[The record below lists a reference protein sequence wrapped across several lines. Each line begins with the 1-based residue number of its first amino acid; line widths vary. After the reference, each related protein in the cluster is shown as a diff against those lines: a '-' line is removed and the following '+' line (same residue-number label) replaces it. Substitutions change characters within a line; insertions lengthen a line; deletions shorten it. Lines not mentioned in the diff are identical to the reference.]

1 MGKKITAEK
10 IKVLL
15 TGIGCPGG
23 VSIIQSLKVDPYIEI
38 IGADMREDVLTKHLV
53 KKFYVVPPGR
63 NLNYIDVMMRIVQR
77 EEIDVI
83 LPCATFE
90 LDALSAKKESFQDY
104 GCEVCVSDYAGHV
117 IANDRYMMS
126 EVFRDESF
134 IPNFATPKNW
144 TQMLHDLAVL
154 GWPEKKVVIK
164 PFVSHGSIGLRI
176 VGNDINSYEQYRHK
190 KPYSININ
198 FNQLEE
204 IFKGREFDDILLQE
218 YLPGQEWE
226 VDLLL
231 DPINHEVLAGGLRE
245 QGDVIMS
252 ASEKAVLVFRDDV
265 YQIGKEMAE
274 TLKLSYT
281 INLSI
286 KLAEDGTPKVTEM
299 NPRLGAGMFLPIS
312 GGVNFPLL
320 SVHMARRIEIGVPKF
335 NYGLSMYIY
344 RGYLVMDKDG
354 NMIAQTKC
362 ETVKND

>member
-1 MGKKITAEK
+1 LAKKIN
-10 IKVLL
+10 VLL

-23 VSIIQSLKVDPYIEI
+23 VSVIQSLKADPNIEI
-38 IGADMREDVLTKHLV
+38 IGTDMKEDVPTKYLV

-63 NLNYIDVMMRIVQR
+63 NINYIDVMLNIVRR
-77 EEIDVI
+77 EKIDVI

-90 LDALSAKKESFQDY
+90 LDVLSANKGLFRHS
-104 GCEVCVSDYAGHV
+104 GCEVCVSDYNGQV
-117 IANDRYMMS
+117 VANDRYLMS
-126 EVFRDESF
+126 KRFSGKLF
-134 IPNFATPKNW
+134 IPEFATPKNW
-144 TQMLHDLAVL
+144 EEMCYSLGVL
-154 GWPEKKVVIK
+154 GYPEKKVVIK
-164 PFVSHGSIGLRI
+164 PFVSHGSIGLKI
-176 VGNDINSYEQYRHK
+176 VDNNIDIYEQYRYK
-190 KPYSININ
+190 KPYSINISMD
-198 FNQLEE
+198 QLEL
-204 IFKGREFDDILLQE
+204 IFGGKEFDDILMQE

-231 DPINHEVLAGGLRE
+231 DPISHKVIAGGLRE

-299 NPRLGAGMFLPIS
+299 NPRLGAGAFLPIS

-320 SVHMARRIEIGVPKF
+320 SVYMAMRMEIDVPEIDFLK
-335 NYGLSMYIY
+335 GLSMYIY

-354 NMIAQTKC
+354 NMVAQTVC
-362 ETVKND
+362 EEGSNG

>member
-1 MGKKITAEK
+1 MAKKIR
-10 IKVLL
+10 VLL

-23 VSIIQSLKVDPYIEI
+23 VSIIQSLKVDPNIEI
-38 IGADMREDVLTKHLV
+38 IGTDMREDVPTKHLV
-53 KKFYVVPPGR
+53 KKFYQVPPGR
-63 NLNYIDVMMRIVQR
+63 HVSYIGEILGIGRK
-77 EEIDVI
+77 ELIDVI

-90 LDALSAKKESFQDY
+90 LDALSRYKKSFQNY
-104 GCEVCVSDYAGHV
+104 GCEVCVSDYNNQV
-117 IANDRYMMS
+117 IANDRHLMS
-126 EVFRDESF
+126 EVFRGKPF
-134 IPNFATPKNW
+134 IPEFATPKNW
-144 TQMLHDLAVL
+144 DQMLYDLAVL

-176 VGNDINSYEQYRHK
+176 VDNNVDIYDQYRNQ

-198 FNQLEE
+198 IDQLEE

-231 DPINHEVLAGGLRE
+231 DPISHKVIAGGLRE

-265 YQIGKEMAE
+265 YQIAKEMAE

-281 INLSI
+281 INSSI
-286 KLAEDGTPKVTEM
+286 KLAEDGTPKVTEI

-312 GGVNFPLL
+312 GGLNFPLL
-320 SVHMARRIEIGVPKF
+320 SVYMAKRMEIDVPEIDFLK
-335 NYGLSMYIY
+335 GLSMYIY

-354 NMIAQTKC
+354 NMVAQTVC
-362 ETVKND
+362 EEGSNG

>member
-1 MGKKITAEK
+1 LSKQIN
-10 IKVLL
+10 VLL

-23 VSIIQSLKVDPYIEI
+23 VSIIQSLKADPNIEI
-38 IGADMREDVLTKHLV
+38 IGTDMREDVPTNHLV
-53 KKFYVVPPGR
+53 KKFYQVPGGMEKD
-63 NLNYIDVMMRIVQR
+63 YIDVILNLVRK

-90 LDALSAKKESFQDY
+90 LDALSASKTIFQDY
-104 GCEVCVSDYAGHV
+104 GCEVCVSDYRGHV
-117 IANDRYMMS
+117 IANDRHLMS
-126 EVFRDESF
+126 DVFGAYPF
-134 IPNFATPKNW
+134 IPEFATPKNW
-144 TQMLHDLAVL
+144 EEMCYSLGVL
-154 GWPEKKVVIK
+154 GYPEYKVVIK
-164 PFVSHGSIGLRI
+164 PFVNHGSIGLRI
-176 VGNDINSYEQYRHK
+176 VDNNVDVYEQYRHK

-204 IFKGREFDDILLQE
+204 IFKGREFDDILMQE

-231 DPINHEVLAGGLRE
+231 DPINHKVLAGGLRE

-286 KLAEDGTPKVTEM
+286 KLAEDGIPKVTEM

-320 SVHMARRIEIGVPKF
+320 SVHMAMNMEIDVPKF

-344 RGYLVMDKDG
+344 RGYLVMDEDGKIVNQTVCHEGGKDG
-354 NMIAQTKC
+354 
-362 ETVKND
+362 

>member
-1 MGKKITAEK
+1 LNKKIR
-10 IKVLL
+10 VLL

-23 VSIIQSLKVDPYIEI
+23 VSIIQSLKVDPNIEI
-38 IGADMREDVLTKHLV
+38 VGTDMRVDVLTKYLV
-53 KKFYVVPPGR
+53 EQFYQVPGGR
-63 NLNYIDVMMRIVQR
+63 EKNYIDAVLDIVKK
-77 EEIDVI
+77 ETIDVI

-90 LDALSAKKESFQDY
+90 LDALSKNKALFQDY

-117 IANDRYMMS
+117 IANDREKMS
-126 EVFRDESF
+126 DLFGAESF
-134 IPNFATPKNW
+134 IPDFATPKTWN
-144 TQMLHDLAVL
+144 QMLHGLAVL

-176 VGNDINSYEQYRHK
+176 ADNNVDIYEQYRNQ

-198 FNQLEE
+198 MHQLEQ
-204 IFKGREFDDILLQE
+204 IFGNKEFDDILLQE

-231 DPINHEVLAGGLRE
+231 DPINHKVIAGGLRE

-265 YQIGKEMAE
+265 YQIGREMAE

-320 SVHMARRIEIGVPKF
+320 SIHMAMGMEIDPGEL

-344 RGYLVMDKDG
+344 RGYLVVDKLG
-354 NMIAQTKC
+354 KIINQTVC
-362 ETVKND
+362 NEGAKND

>member
-1 MGKKITAEK
+1 MGKK

-23 VSIIQSLKVDPYIEI
+23 VSIIQSLKADPNIEI
-38 IGADMREDVLTKHLV
+38 IGTDMREDVPTKHLV
-53 KKFYVVPPGR
+53 KKFYQVPPGKHVT
-63 NLNYIDVMMRIVQR
+63 YICEVLDIVKK

-90 LDALSAKKESFQDY
+90 LDALSASKESFQNY
-104 GCEVCVSDYAGHV
+104 GCEVCVSDFSGHV
-117 IANDRYMMS
+117 IANDRQLMS
-126 EVFRDESF
+126 DLFGAENY
-134 IPNFATPKNW
+134 IPDFATPKDW
-144 TQMLHDLAVL
+144 KEMCHGLAVL
-154 GWPEKKVVIK
+154 GYPEKKVVIK

-176 VGNDINSYEQYRHK
+176 VDNSVDIYDQYRNQ

-198 FNQLEE
+198 INQLEA
-204 IFKGREFDDILLQE
+204 IFGNREFDDILLQE

-231 DPINHEVLAGGLRE
+231 DPINHEVMAGGLRE

-320 SVHMARRIEIGVPKF
+320 SVHMARRMEIDVPKF

-344 RGYLVMDKDG
+344 RGYLVVDKDG
-354 NMIAQTKC
+354 NIIAQTKC
-362 ETVKND
+362 GR

>member
-1 MGKKITAEK
+1 MNKKIR
-10 IKVLL
+10 VLL

-23 VSIIQSLKVDPYIEI
+23 VSIIQSLKVDPNIEI
-38 IGADMREDVLTKHLV
+38 IGTDMREDVPTKYLV
-53 KKFYVVPPGR
+53 KKFYQVPPGKHIT
-63 NLNYIDVMMRIVQR
+63 YIGEVLDIVR
-77 EEIDVI
+77 KELIDVI

-90 LDALSAKKESFQDY
+90 LDALSASKEKFQDY

-117 IANDRYMMS
+117 IANDRQLMS
-126 EVFRDESF
+126 DLFGAEPF
-134 IPNFATPKNW
+134 IPDFATPKNW
-144 TQMLHDLAVL
+144 KEMRHGLAVL

-176 VGNDINSYEQYRHK
+176 VDNNVDIYDQYRNQ

-198 FNQLEE
+198 INQLEQ
-204 IFKGREFDDILLQE
+204 IFGNREFDDILMQE

-226 VDLLL
+226 VDFLL
-231 DPINHEVLAGGLRE
+231 DPINHKVLTGALRE

-320 SVHMARRIEIGVPKF
+320 SVHMAMSMEIGVPKF

-344 RGYLVMDKDG
+344 RGYLVMDKNG
-354 NMIAQTKC
+354 NIVNQTVC
-362 ETVKND
+362 REG

>member
-1 MGKKITAEK
+1 LSKK

-23 VSIIQSLKVDPYIEI
+23 VSIIQSLKADPNIEI
-38 IGADMREDVLTKHLV
+38 IGTDMREDVSTKHLV
-53 KKFYVVPPGR
+53 KKFYQVPPGKHVT
-63 NLNYIDVMMRIVQR
+63 YIGEVLDIVKK

-90 LDALSAKKESFQDY
+90 LDALSKNKEVFQDY

-117 IANDRYMMS
+117 IANDREKMS
-126 EVFRDESF
+126 DVFGAEPF
-134 IPNFATPKNW
+134 IPEFATPKNW
-144 TQMLHDLAVL
+144 EEMCYSLGVL
-154 GWPEKKVVIK
+154 GYPEYKVVIK

-176 VGNDINSYEQYRHK
+176 VDNSVDVYEQYRHK

-198 FNQLEE
+198 IKQLEQ
-204 IFKGREFDDILLQE
+204 IFGDKEFDDILMQE

-231 DPINHEVLAGGLRE
+231 DPISHKVIAGGLRE

-252 ASEKAVLVFRDDV
+252 ASEKAILVFRDDV
-265 YQIGKEMAE
+265 YQIAKEMAE

-281 INLSI
+281 INSSI

-320 SVHMARRIEIGVPKF
+320 SVHMAMRMEVDIFGL

-344 RGYLVMDKDG
+344 RGYLVMNEHG
-354 NMIAQTKC
+354 GIVNQTKC
-362 ETVKND
+362 EGVSDD